1 MLPGKHQLGF
11 LTTGLG
17 QGLTLPVEGHHG
29 VAVSPQ
35 AKVTIVLFVTAPALI
50 FFIINLLICD

>member
-17 QGLTLPVEGHHG
+17 QGLNLPVEEHHG
-29 VAVSPQ
+29 EEVS
-35 AKVTIVLFVTAPALI
+35 
-50 FFIINLLICD
+50 